1 MSDAPVYTV
10 KERVLCHHHG
20 LIYEAKVL
28 QVKNFEE
35 PNKISGETGIHYF
48 VHYKG
53 WKQTWDE
60 WVSPSRLLRFNEENL
75 AKQKA
80 VNSELMK
87 PQPTKP
93 TATMSSASAYRDKD
107 TGRRKGK
114 RTRDQYEEGHRKPEM
129 KLNIPESLKVRLV
142 DDWEA
147 VTKNNQ
153 LVTVPKEPSV
163 EQILAEFE
171 EYVKKEQPSHLR
183 EPTVLISSITSGL
196 QMYFD
201 RALGSNLLYRF
212 ERPQYATV
220 RKRYITGQQVIIGQ
234 EHEMSAVYGA
244 EHLLR
249 MIISLPQM
257 VSQSSLDA
265 ESVAIVRNYVNEF
278 LLWIERESSRIF
290 QAEYQHASVQYQN
303 VARS

>member
-1 MSDAPVYTV
+1 MSDSPVYTV

-20 LIYEAKVL
+20 LIYEAKIL
-28 QVKNFEE
+28 QAKNFEE
-35 PNKISGETGIHYF
+35 PNKTSGATGIHYF

-60 WVSPSRLLRFNEENL
+60 WVSPSRLLKFNEENL

-87 PQPTKP
+87 PQLAKP

-114 RTRDQYEEGHRKPEM
+114 RTRDEYEEGHRKPEI

-153 LVTVPKEPSV
+153 LVTVPREPSV

-171 EYVKKEQPSHLR
+171 DLR

-196 QMYFD
+196 QIYFD

-220 RKRYITGQQVIIGQ
+220 RERYITGQQVIIGQ
-234 EHEMSAVYGA
+234 EREMSAVYGA

-265 ESVAIVRNYVNEF
+265 ESVAIVRDYVNEF
-278 LLWIERESSRIF
+278 LLWIERESSRVF
-290 QAEYQHASVQYQN
+290 QAEYEHASIQYQN

>member
-1 MSDAPVYTV
+1 MSDSPVYTV

-20 LIYEAKVL
+20 LIYEAKIL

-35 PNKISGETGIHYF
+35 PNKTSGETGIHYF

-60 WVSPSRLLRFNEENL
+60 WVSPSRLLKFNEENL

-87 PQPTKP
+87 PQPAKP

-114 RTRDQYEEGHRKPEM
+114 RTRDEYEEGHRRPEM
-129 KLNIPESLKVRLV
+129 KLNIPESLKVKLV

-153 LVTVPKEPSV
+153 LVTVPREPSV

-196 QMYFD
+196 QIYFD

-220 RKRYITGQQVIIGQ
+220 RERYITGQQVIIGQ
-234 EHEMSAVYGA
+234 EREMSAVYGA

-265 ESVAIVRNYVNEF
+265 ESVAIVRDYVNEL
-278 LLWIERESSRIF
+278 LLWIERESSRVF
-290 QAEYQHASVQYQN
+290 QAEYEHASIQYQN